1 MTSLSTGGRAASAL
15 AWAVLAAALPY
26 ALTALYPEQALNE
39 QPLLHGLFIW
49 FGHAAKLTLLGLGA
63 VVAWGNAKEFSPK
76 TPARAA
82 WSQLALGQALTGCG
96 QALLAAAVLWPDA
109 LGGFP
114 SPADLFFL
122 AGYPSFITSVIVF
135 AVAYHRSGYP
145 VGGRR
150 ETWLLCLASAA
161 VCVVLAVPLLA
172 PILRATAA
180 PAEKALN
187 LAYPLLDFL
196 LLIPTMLLLRMA
208 WRLRGGLL
216 WSVWGSLAAGFVF
229 ICAGDIV
236 FGYMTA
242 FDLGR
247 IRLLVGGL
255 FLVGYG
261 LVAAGCLHQRGLR

>member
-1 MTSLSTGGRAASAL
+1 MTSLSTGWRVPSTL
-15 AWAVLAAALPY
+15 AWVVLAAALPY
-26 ALTALYPEQALNE
+26 ALTAFYPEALLAG
-39 QPLLHGLFIW
+39 QPLLNGLFTW
-49 FGHAAKLTLLGLGA
+49 FGHAAKLALLGLGA
-63 VVAWGNAKEFSPK
+63 VVAWGNARAFADR

-82 WSQLALGQALTGCG
+82 WSHLALGQVFTGCG
-96 QALLAAAVLWPDA
+96 QALLAAAVLWPDE

-122 AGYPSFITSVIVF
+122 AGYPFFITSVIVF

-150 ETWLLCLASAA
+150 ETWLLCLGAAA
-161 VCVVLAVPLLA
+161 VCLVLAVPLLS
-172 PILRATAA
+172 PILRAEAG

-187 LAYPLLDFL
+187 LAYPLLDFI
-196 LLIPTMLLLRMA
+196 LLIPTALLLRTA
-208 WRLRGGLL
+208 WRLRGGIV
-216 WSVWGSLAAGFVF
+216 WRVWGSLAAGFVF

-236 FGYMTA
+236 FGYMTT

-261 LVAAGCLHQRGLR
+261 LVAIGCLHQRGLR